1 MSLPLPSHAPVKL
14 KVMRVATVPAFML
27 HNMRGQIEALVG
39 AGHEVVLVSSPD
51 SQFSRLAELGVAET
65 IPIDIPRRIQ
75 PLRDLRALFA
85 LTRAVRRV
93 RPAVLHSTTPKAGLL
108 CAIAGLIVR
117 VPIRLHT
124 FTGQIWVTLAG
135 PLRWV
140 SWIADRMMVLCST
153 RCYCDSPSQ
162 RTFLEAEGIAPPGR
176 LHVLG
181 DGSLSGVDL
190 ARFSLARTRECGAET
205 RARLGI
211 AATAAVVVFVGRV
224 NRDKGVVD
232 LLSAFGRLREV
243 HPEVQLV
250 IVGPMDHGRDALSP
264 AEHSR
269 LVGTPGVVWVD
280 YDPRPERYLAA
291 ATIYCLP
298 SYREGFPTAVLE
310 AAALS
315 VPTVGTRIVGMIDTV
330 VHEQTGLLVP
340 AGNVSE
346 LAQALIRLVGDPE
359 LCRRLGAQAQDR
371 VERQFGSARLGALL
385 LQEYQDV
392 FQSVGTGA

>member
-1 MSLPLPSHAPVKL
+1 MSPPVPAHVPVKL
-14 KVMRVATVPAFML
+14 KVMRVATVPAFIL

-39 AGHEVVLVSSPD
+39 ADHEVVLVASPD
-51 SQFSRLAELGVAET
+51 SQFPRLAELGVAET
-65 IPIDIPRRIQ
+65 IAIDIPRRIQ

-85 LTRAVRRV
+85 LTRAIQRV

-108 CAIAGLIVR
+108 CAIAGLIAR

-124 FTGQIWVTLAG
+124 FTGQVWVTLSG

-140 SWIADRMMVLCST
+140 ARMADRVILHCST

-162 RTFLEAEGIAPPGR
+162 RTFLEIEGIAPAGR

-190 ARFSLARTRECGAET
+190 ARFSPARTRACGAET

-232 LLSAFGRLREV
+232 LLSAFVRVREV
-243 HPEVQLV
+243 HPEAQLV
-250 IVGPMDHGRDALSP
+250 VVGPIDDGRDALSP

-269 LVGTPGVVWVD
+269 LVCTPGVIWVD
-280 YDPRPERYLAA
+280 YDPRPEDYLAA
-291 ATIYCLP
+291 ATVYCLP

-315 VPTVGTRIVGMIDTV
+315 VPTVGTCIVGMIDTV

-340 AGNVSE
+340 AGNVFE

-359 LCRRLGAQAQDR
+359 LCRRMGAQAQDR
-371 VERQFGSARLGALL
+371 VERQFDSAHLGALL
-385 LQEYQDV
+385 LEEYQDV
-392 FQSVGTGA
+392 FRSIGTGA